1 MRRRLLTVAARI
13 GSMILLAQGV
23 TAGAAE
29 VRVIATPA
37 LSASMAE
44 LGPQFERATGHT
56 LVIRYALV
64 VAQKQQ
70 IDAGE
75 FDLAIVPSF
84 VLDDAIKGGRIDAHT
99 RATVARV
106 SLSVGVRAGAPKPDL
121 TSIDAFKRAMLNARS
136 LSYVTDEP
144 TGRHLA
150 KGFESLGIAESMKA
164 KTRSEETVARV
175 WEAVASGEVELGF
188 GLASNAVAVRGVEL
202 AGSLPRELQY
212 YVTMIAGVGTAA
224 RQGDAAK
231 ALINY
236 LMAPEA
242 AAVMKAKGMEPGA
255 PR

>member
-1 MRRRLLTVAARI
+1 MKLRLLAVAARI

-29 VRVIATPA
+29 VRVIASPG
-37 LSASMAE
+37 LSAAMAE

-56 LVIRYALV
+56 LAIRYGLV

-84 VLDDAIKGGRIDAHT
+84 VLDDAIKQGKIAADT
-99 RATVARV
+99 RTAVARV
-106 SLSVGVRAGAPKPDL
+106 GLGVGVRAGAPKPDL
-121 TSIDAFKRAMLNARS
+121 TSIDAFKRALLNAKS
-136 LSYVTDEP
+136 VSYVTDEP
-144 TGRHLA
+144 AGRHIA

-164 KTRSEETVARV
+164 KTRSQETVTRV

-188 GLASNAVAVRGVEL
+188 GFTSNAVAVRGVEL
-202 AGSLPRELQY
+202 AGSFPPELQY
-212 YVTMIAGVGTAA
+212 SVMMIAGVGTTA

-231 ALINY
+231 ALIKH
-236 LMAPEA
+236 LIAPEA
-242 AAVMKAKGMEPGA
+242 VAVMKAKGMDA